1 MILLY
6 YINDLLYME
15 VVMDTMIKLKQ
26 EALDKVER
34 TINELEGQLYLLNEG
49 EDYNRLKNVIKKLN
63 DIKTKVINNND
74 IIIQI
79 VLDEL

>member
-1 MILLY
+1 
-6 YINDLLYME
+6 
-15 VVMDTMIKLKQ
+15 MDTMLKLKQ

-34 TINELEGQLYLLNEG
+34 NINELEGQLGLLNEG
-49 EDYNRLKNVIKKLN
+49 EDYNRLKNVIKKLK
-63 DIKTKVINNND
+63 DIKTKVINNDD

>member
-1 MILLY
+1 
-6 YINDLLYME
+6 
-15 VVMDTMIKLKQ
+15 MDTMIKLKQ

-34 TINELEGQLYLLNEG
+34 NINELEGQLGLLNEG

-63 DIKTKVINNND
+63 DIKTKVINNDD

>member
-1 MILLY
+1 
-6 YINDLLYME
+6 
-15 VVMDTMIKLKQ
+15 MDTMLKLKQ

-34 TINELEGQLYLLNEG
+34 NINELEGQLGLLNEG
-49 EDYNRLKNVIKKLN
+49 EDYNRLQNAIRKLN
-63 DIKTKVINNND
+63 DIRTKVINNDD

>member
-1 MILLY
+1 
-6 YINDLLYME
+6 
-15 VVMDTMIKLKQ
+15 MDTMIKLKQ

-34 TINELEGQLYLLNEG
+34 NINELEGQLGLLNEG

>member
-1 MILLY
+1 
-6 YINDLLYME
+6 
-15 VVMDTMIKLKQ
+15 MDTMLKLKQ

-34 TINELEGQLYLLNEG
+34 NINELEGQLDLLNEG
-49 EDYNRLKNVIKKLN
+49 EDYNRLKNAIRKLN
-63 DIKTKVINNND
+63 DIRTKVINNND

>member
-1 MILLY
+1 
-6 YINDLLYME
+6 
-15 VVMDTMIKLKQ
+15 MDTMLKLKQ

-49 EDYNRLKNVIKKLN
+49 EDYNRLKNVIRKLN
-63 DIKTKVINNND
+63 DIRTKVINNDD

>member
-1 MILLY
+1 
-6 YINDLLYME
+6 
-15 VVMDTMIKLKQ
+15 MDTMLKLKQ

-34 TINELEGQLYLLNEG
+34 NINELEGQLDLLNDG
-49 EDYNRLKNVIKKLN
+49 DDYNRLKNAIRKLN
-63 DIKTKVINNND
+63 DIRTKVINNDD

>member
-1 MILLY
+1 
-6 YINDLLYME
+6 ME
-15 VVMDTMIKLKQ
+15 VVMDTMLKLKQ

-34 TINELEGQLYLLNEG
+34 NINELEGQLDLLNEG
-49 EDYNRLKNVIKKLN
+49 EDYNRLKNAIRKLN
-63 DIKTKVINNND
+63 DIRTKVINNDD

>member
-1 MILLY
+1 
-6 YINDLLYME
+6 ME
-15 VVMDTMIKLKQ
+15 VVMDTMLKLKQ

-34 TINELEGQLYLLNEG
+34 NINELEGQLGLLNEG
-49 EDYNRLKNVIKKLN
+49 EDYNRLKNVIKKLK
-63 DIKTKVINNND
+63 DIKTKVINNDD

>member
-49 EDYNRLKNVIKKLN
+49 ESPYRALPY
-63 DIKTKVINNND
+63 
-74 IIIQI
+74 IIPFLQG
-79 VLDEL
+79 

>member
-1 MILLY
+1 
-6 YINDLLYME
+6 
-15 VVMDTMIKLKQ
+15 MDTMIKLKQ

-34 TINELEGQLYLLNEG
+34 NINELEGQLDLLNEG
-49 EDYNRLKNVIKKLN
+49 EDYNRLKNAIRKLN
-63 DIKTKVINNND
+63 DIRTKVINNDD

>member
-1 MILLY
+1 
-6 YINDLLYME
+6 
-15 VVMDTMIKLKQ
+15 MDTMFKLKQ

-34 TINELEGQLYLLNEG
+34 NINELEGQLGLLNEG

-63 DIKTKVINNND
+63 DIKTKVINNDD

>member
-1 MILLY
+1 M
-6 YINDLLYME
+6 N
-15 VVMDTMIKLKQ
+15 TMLKLKQ

-34 TINELEGQLYLLNEG
+34 NINELEGQLDLLNEG
-49 EDYNRLKNVIKKLN
+49 DDYNRLKNAIRKLN
-63 DIKTKVINNND
+63 DIRTKVINNDD

>member
-1 MILLY
+1 
-6 YINDLLYME
+6 
-15 VVMDTMIKLKQ
+15 MDTMLKLKQ

-34 TINELEGQLYLLNEG
+34 NINELEGQFGLLNEG

-63 DIKTKVINNND
+63 DIKTKVINNDD

>member
-1 MILLY
+1 
-6 YINDLLYME
+6 
-15 VVMDTMIKLKQ
+15 MDTMLKLKQ

-34 TINELEGQLYLLNEG
+34 NINELEGQLGLLNEG

-63 DIKTKVINNND
+63 DIKTKVINNDD

>member
-1 MILLY
+1 
-6 YINDLLYME
+6 
-15 VVMDTMIKLKQ
+15 MDTMLKLKQ

-34 TINELEGQLYLLNEG
+34 NINELEGQLDLLNEG
-49 EDYNRLKNVIKKLN
+49 DDYNRLKNAIRKLN
-63 DIKTKVINNND
+63 DIRTKVINNDD

>member
-1 MILLY
+1 
-6 YINDLLYME
+6 
-15 VVMDTMIKLKQ
+15 MDTMLKLKQ

-34 TINELEGQLYLLNEG
+34 NINELEGQLELLNEG
-49 EDYNRLKNVIKKLN
+49 EDYNRLKNAIRKLN
-63 DIKTKVINNND
+63 DIRTKVINNDD

>member
-1 MILLY
+1 
-6 YINDLLYME
+6 
-15 VVMDTMIKLKQ
+15 MDTMLKLKQ

-34 TINELEGQLYLLNEG
+34 TINELEGQLYLLNDG
-49 EDYNRLKNVIKKLN
+49 EDYNCLKNAIRKLN
-63 DIKTKVINNND
+63 DIRTKVINNND

>member
-1 MILLY
+1 
-6 YINDLLYME
+6 
-15 VVMDTMIKLKQ
+15 MDTMLKLKQ
-26 EALDKVER
+26 KALDKVER
-34 TINELEGQLYLLNEG
+34 NINELEGQLGLLNEG

-63 DIKTKVINNND
+63 DIKTKVINNDD

>member
-1 MILLY
+1 
-6 YINDLLYME
+6 
-15 VVMDTMIKLKQ
+15 MDTMLKLKQ

-49 EDYNRLKNVIKKLN
+49 EDYNRLKNAIRKLN
-63 DIKTKVINNND
+63 DIRTKVINNDD

>member
-1 MILLY
+1 
-6 YINDLLYME
+6 ME
-15 VVMDTMIKLKQ
+15 VVMDTMLKLKQ

-34 TINELEGQLYLLNEG
+34 NINELEGQLDLLNDG
-49 EDYNRLKNVIKKLN
+49 DDYNRLKNAIRKLN
-63 DIKTKVINNND
+63 DIRTKVINNND

>member
-1 MILLY
+1 
-6 YINDLLYME
+6 ME
-15 VVMDTMIKLKQ
+15 VVMDTMLKLKQ

-34 TINELEGQLYLLNEG
+34 NINELEGQLDLLNEG
-49 EDYNRLKNVIKKLN
+49 DDYNRLKNAIRKLN
-63 DIKTKVINNND
+63 DIRTKVINNDD

>member
-1 MILLY
+1 
-6 YINDLLYME
+6 
-15 VVMDTMIKLKQ
+15 MDTMLKLKQ

-34 TINELEGQLYLLNEG
+34 TINELEGQLDLLNEG

-63 DIKTKVINNND
+63 DIKTKVINNDD

>member
-1 MILLY
+1 
-6 YINDLLYME
+6 
-15 VVMDTMIKLKQ
+15 MDTMLKLKQ

-34 TINELEGQLYLLNEG
+34 NINELEGQLDLLNEG
-49 EDYNRLKNVIKKLN
+49 EDYNRLKNAIRKLN
-63 DIKTKVINNND
+63 DIRTKFINNDD

>member
-1 MILLY
+1 
-6 YINDLLYME
+6 
-15 VVMDTMIKLKQ
+15 MDTMLKLKQ

-34 TINELEGQLYLLNEG
+34 NINELEGQLELLNER
-49 EDYNRLKNVIKKLN
+49 EDYNRLKNAIKKLN
-63 DIKTKVINNND
+63 DIRTKVINNDD

>member
-1 MILLY
+1 
-6 YINDLLYME
+6 
-15 VVMDTMIKLKQ
+15 MDTMLKLKQ

-34 TINELEGQLYLLNEG
+34 NINELEGQLDLLNDG
-49 EDYNRLKNVIKKLN
+49 EDYNRLKNAIRKLN
-63 DIKTKVINNND
+63 DIRTKVINNDD

>member
-1 MILLY
+1 
-6 YINDLLYME
+6 
-15 VVMDTMIKLKQ
+15 MDTMIKLKQ

-49 EDYNRLKNVIKKLN
+49 EDR
-63 DIKTKVINNND
+63 TKVINNND

>member
-1 MILLY
+1 
-6 YINDLLYME
+6 
-15 VVMDTMIKLKQ
+15 MDTMLKLKQ

-34 TINELEGQLYLLNEG
+34 NINELKGQLGLLNEG

-63 DIKTKVINNND
+63 DIKTKVINNDD

>member
-1 MILLY
+1 
-6 YINDLLYME
+6 
-15 VVMDTMIKLKQ
+15 MDTMLKLKQ

-34 TINELEGQLYLLNEG
+34 NINELEGQLDLLNEG

-63 DIKTKVINNND
+63 DIKTKVINNDD

>member
-1 MILLY
+1 
-6 YINDLLYME
+6 
-15 VVMDTMIKLKQ
+15 MDTMLKLKQ

-34 TINELEGQLYLLNEG
+34 NINELEGQLGLLNEG

-63 DIKTKVINNND
+63 DIKTKVINND
-74 IIIQI
+74 GIIIQI

>member
-1 MILLY
+1 
-6 YINDLLYME
+6 ME

-34 TINELEGQLYLLNEG
+34 NINELEGQLDLLNEG
-49 EDYNRLKNVIKKLN
+49 EDYNRLKNAIRKLN
-63 DIKTKVINNND
+63 DIRTKVINNDD